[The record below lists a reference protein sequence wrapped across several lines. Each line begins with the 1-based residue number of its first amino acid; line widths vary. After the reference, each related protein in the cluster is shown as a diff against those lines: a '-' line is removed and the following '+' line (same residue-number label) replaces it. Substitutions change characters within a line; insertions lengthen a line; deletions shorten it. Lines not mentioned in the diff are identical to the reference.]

1 MKGQTAKEVA
11 EKCME
16 YCMTFGIPEAILTDQ
31 GTNFTSQVVESLW
44 EMLDVHTL
52 RTTAY
57 HPQADGITERFNRT
71 IKDMLAQFVDQDTQ
85 NDWDLKLE
93 KLSFAYNTAVHA
105 TTKCSPFE
113 LMFGRIP
120 KLPIDLVYD
129 QTNETDMRA
138 KYEVEWIAS
147 EFVDQQRKEMRAMFD
162 FAAANRDAAALKAS
176 ALYDRKIRGIDFKIR
191 DRVWLLDQSKKV

>member
-1 MKGQTAKEVA
+1 M
-11 EKCME
+11 
-16 YCMTFGIPEAILTDQ
+16 LT
-31 GTNFTSQVVESLW
+31 
-44 EMLDVHTL
+44 
-52 RTTAY
+52 
-57 HPQADGITERFNRT
+57 
-71 IKDMLAQFVDQDTQ
+71 QFVEQGKQ
-85 NDWDLKLE
+85 NDWELKLE

-129 QTNETDMRA
+129 QTSAEDMRA

-147 EFVDQQRKEMRAMFD
+147 EFVDQQRKEMRVMFD

-176 ALYDRKIRGIDFKIR
+176 ALYDRTIRGIDFKIG
-191 DRVWLLDQSKKV
+191 DRVWLLDESTKVEVNSKLRPRWK